1 MVAYPTGKNQ
11 DGKNLRVTLK
21 PYENRVGQDMMKRN
35 FRVAM
40 FTVFKYYAGCHI
52 REGLIYLE

>member
-40 FTVFKYYAGCHI
+40 FTV
-52 REGLIYLE
+52 